1 MKYNEH
7 IYFAQ
12 AFALIFTGCEAL
24 FSFRANAKLNDIT
37 GVVNHPFP

>member
-12 AFALIFTGCEAL
+12 AFALIVTGCEAFVFFL
-24 FSFRANAKLNDIT
+24 C
-37 GVVNHPFP
+37 